1 MYRPRKWSQPCMHIL
16 FKIVG
21 VIFLLFIIMFVAIVI
36 EETFLGGR
44 RRRMLERKVRKPPE

>member
-1 MYRPRKWSQPCMHIL
+1 MHIL

-36 EETFLGGR
+36 EESFLGGR
-44 RRRMLERKVRKPPE
+44 RRRKLERKVRESMENKGS

>member
-1 MYRPRKWSQPCMHIL
+1 MHIL

-44 RRRMLERKVRKPPE
+44 RRRMLERKVRENLQNKGS